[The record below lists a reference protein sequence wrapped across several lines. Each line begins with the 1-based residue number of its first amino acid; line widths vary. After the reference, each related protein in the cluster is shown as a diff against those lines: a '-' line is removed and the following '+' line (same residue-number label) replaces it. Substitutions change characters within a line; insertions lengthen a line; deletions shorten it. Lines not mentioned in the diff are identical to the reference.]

1 MDRKMKRGDFGT
13 MRQGSNVL
21 LGSVMFS
28 GSRQGHLSIRLRF
41 LLPSCSFDIGSQ
53 AAAETW

>member
-1 MDRKMKRGDFGT
+1 MKRGGLGT

-21 LGSVMFS
+21 LGSGTFN
-28 GSRQGHLSIRLRF
+28 GARQGPLSIRLKL
-41 LLPSCSFDIGSQ
+41 LLPSCNFDLGSQ

>member
-1 MDRKMKRGDFGT
+1 MKRGDLGT

-21 LGSVMFS
+21 LGSGMFS
-28 GSRQGHLSIRLRF
+28 GSRQGPLSIRLRF
-41 LLPSCSFDIGSQ
+41 LLSSCSFDIGSQ